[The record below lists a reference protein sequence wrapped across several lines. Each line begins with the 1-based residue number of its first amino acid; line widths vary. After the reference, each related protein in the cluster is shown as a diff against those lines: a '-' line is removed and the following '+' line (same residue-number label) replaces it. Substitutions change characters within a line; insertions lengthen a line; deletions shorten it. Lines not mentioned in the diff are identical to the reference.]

1 MKERDKA
8 VARYRDAV
16 LVAGIRAPMSPEE
29 TAAACVAV
37 NGHEAQALLK
47 FGLFV
52 MDDGSGSILAIPRS
66 RACLKSMKDA
76 LENAGLRIVARRLAR
91 AARSSGLKT

>member
-1 MKERDKA
+1 MKERDRT

-16 LVAGIRAPMSPEE
+16 LLAGIRTSMSPEE
-29 TAAACVAV
+29 TAAACVGV
-37 NGHEAQALLK
+37 NGREAQAMLK

-52 MDDGSGSILAIPRS
+52 MDDGSGSILAIPRN
-66 RACLKSMKDA
+66 RACLKNMKDA

-91 AARSSGLKT
+91 TAKSSGLKT